1 MALRLLPLFVL
12 LGGCNPIVGVTSFM
26 HSFATG
32 NTFGTI
38 TGGAG
43 IVIEGQTGK
52 SVGQHIWEGIR
63 PVKKQVKDKKIQWVF
78 SND

>member
-1 MALRLLPLFVL
+1 MARFV
-12 LGGCNPIVGVTSFM
+12 
-26 HSFATG
+26 TG

-52 SVGQHIWEGIR
+52 SVGQHIWEGIQ
-63 PVKKQVKDKKIQWVF
+63 PVKKQVKDKKIEWVF